1 MGKFHDDTDV
11 VDTKYKIKGATGR
24 GRLREGDA

>member
-1 MGKFHDDTDV
+1 MGKFHDDGDV

-24 GRLREGDA
+24 LREGDA